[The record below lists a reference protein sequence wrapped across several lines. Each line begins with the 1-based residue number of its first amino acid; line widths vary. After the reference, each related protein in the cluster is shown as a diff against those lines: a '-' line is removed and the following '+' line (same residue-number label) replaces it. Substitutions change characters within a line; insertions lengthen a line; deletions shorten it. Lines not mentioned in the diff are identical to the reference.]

1 VKKCKEYID
10 TMILNRDQLV
20 TRLQNRNDNMVRVPV
35 AFQYIITNI
44 QGQLNLTNASSTDIT
59 PMEAFE
65 LIEEYYTKLET
76 IGFMTSNSLQD
87 PILLLPDEDLIT
99 KRRFHKDLFS
109 CWKPSCLNT
118 RRSSTRRVRWR
129 GCGSVNRRTQHPTNS
144 KHVPQFRCRQR
155 AT

>member
-1 VKKCKEYID
+1 
-10 TMILNRDQLV
+10 
-20 TRLQNRNDNMVRVPV
+20 MVRVPV

-44 QGQLNLTNASSTDIT
+44 QGQLNLTHASSTDIT

-87 PILLLPDEDLIT
+87 PILLLPDPERFNHQTPFPKGLIFLLET
-99 KRRFHKDLFS
+99 IVFKYKEAIVHPGE
-109 CWKPSCLNT
+109 C
-118 RRSSTRRVRWR
+118 WR

-144 KHVPQFRCRQR
+144 KHVPQFRGVVKEQR
-155 AT
+155 DPWCLVLRKYYA